1 MEGRSLDSTT
11 HVDGGRSGVAAAA
24 ADPEACGL
32 DAGRLAR
39 LGAVLRREVE
49 AGRIPGAVVMV
60 GRHGRLAHVEAV
72 GWRDAARRDPLR
84 ADAIFRIYSMTK
96 PLTAVGALTL
106 MEEGRLALGD
116 RVDRYLPCLS
126 GRRVAE
132 PDGRGGIRL
141 ADAWRELT
149 VHDLLR
155 HTAGIVGGWAGSEP
169 VSTLYREAGILPYD
183 HADSAYDRDGQE
195 FVDVIAELP
204 LAHQPGTVWEYGRA
218 SDVLGRLVEVAAD
231 QPLDDF
237 LEERVFRPLGM
248 EDTSFHHRPGGV
260 ERAAQ
265 PLLEADIR
273 QPGVIDLVR
282 RPRFI
287 SGGSGGLS
295 TAADYYRFAQMLLR
309 GGELDGVRLLSRHMV
324 QLMTCDHLGPLLGTG
339 PDYIPGPGYGFG
351 LGCAVRVS
359 RGPAEVPGQPGE
371 FWWLGRASTSF
382 VADPADGLVAVFMIQ
397 KYGQARRY
405 QALCSTMLLQAV
417 G

>member
-1 MEGRSLDSTT
+1 MDSTT
-11 HVDGGRSGVAAAA
+11 HVDGGRSTVDAP

-32 DAGRLAR
+32 DPGRLAR
-39 LGAVLRREVE
+39 LGELLRREVE

-60 GRHGRLAHVEAV
+60 GRRGRLAHLEAV

-96 PLTAVGALTL
+96 SLTAAGALTL
-106 MEEGRLALGD
+106 VEEGRLGLGD
-116 RVDRYLPCLS
+116 RVDRYLPRFS
-126 GRRVAE
+126 RPRVAE
-132 PDGRGGIRL
+132 PDGRGGVRL
-141 ADAWRELT
+141 VDARRELT

-155 HTAGIVGGWAGSEP
+155 HTSGIVGGWSGSEP
-169 VSTLYREAGILPYD
+169 VCGMYLEAGIHPYD
-183 HADSAYDRDGQE
+183 HADSAYERDAGD
-195 FVDVIAELP
+195 FVDALAELP
-204 LAHQPGTVWEYGRA
+204 LAHQPGTVWEYGRS

-231 QPLDDF
+231 QPLDEL

-248 EDTSFHHRPGGV
+248 PDTSFHLRAGAA

-265 PLLEADIR
+265 PLREADVA

-295 TAADYYRFAQMLLR
+295 TAADYFRFALMLLR
-309 GGELDGVRLLSRHMV
+309 GGELDGVRLLGRHTV
-324 QLMTCDHLGPLLGTG
+324 ALMTSDHLGPLLGTG

-351 LGCAVRVS
+351 LGGAVRVS
-359 RGPAEVPGQPGE
+359 RGPAEVPGTPGE

-382 VADPADGLVAVFMIQ
+382 VVDPSDGLVAVFMLQ

-405 QALCSTMLLQAV
+405 QALCKTVLLQAV
-417 G
+417 R